1 MDHWLQ
7 NGKLEPSSAHP
18 TAAPSKFKDAN
29 QDVTDQFFYSGQ
41 GEL

>member
-1 MDHWLQ
+1 MDHWLH
-7 NGKLEPSSAHP
+7 NGKLEHSSAQP

-29 QDVTDQFFYSGQ
+29 KDVTDQFFDSWK